1 MPIGEICN
9 REVVIS
15 FPKENAVEAAR
26 LMRQYHVGDVVI
38 VDEGADGKRTPI
50 GIVTDRDLVVE
61 IMAKEVNPAQFTVG
75 DLMSRDLLIVRE
87 QDGIYETI
95 QRMRIHGVRRVPV
108 VDATGGLVGIISID
122 DLFSLLA
129 EEMTD
134 LVRVT
139 SREQAVEAAARH

>member
-9 REVVIS
+9 REVVIA
-15 FPKENAVEAAR
+15 FPKESAVEAAK

-38 VDEGADGKRTPI
+38 VEESNGKRVPV
-50 GIVTDRDLVVE
+50 GIVTDRDLVMEV
-61 IMAKEVNPAQFTVG
+61 MAKEVDPAQFTVG
-75 DLMSRDLLIVRE
+75 DLMTRELLTARE
-87 QDGIYETI
+87 QDGVYETI

-108 VDATGGLVGIISID
+108 VDGVGALIGIIAID

-134 LVRVT
+134 LVRAT

>member
-15 FPKENAVEAAR
+15 FPKESAVEAAR
-26 LMRQYHVGDVVI
+26 LMRQYHVGDLVI
-38 VDEGADGKRTPI
+38 VEEGKDGRVPV

-61 IMAKEVNPAQFTVG
+61 VMAKEVDPARFTVG
-75 DLMSRDLLIVRE
+75 DLMSRDLLTVRE

-108 VDATGGLVGIISID
+108 VDASGGLVGIVSID

-139 SREQAVEAAARH
+139 SREQAVETSARH

>member
-9 REVVIS
+9 REVVVS
-15 FPKENAVEAAR
+15 FPKESAVEAAR
-26 LMRQYHVGDVVI
+26 LMRQYHVGDLVI
-38 VDEGADGKRTPI
+38 VEEGKDRRIPV

-61 IMAKEVNPAQFTVG
+61 VMAKEVDPARFTVG
-75 DLMSRDLLIVRE
+75 DLMTRELLTVRE
-87 QDGIYETI
+87 GDGIYETI
-95 QRMRIHGVRRVPV
+95 QRMRTHGVRRVPV
-108 VDATGGLVGIISID
+108 VDAGGGLVGIVSID

>member
-9 REVVIS
+9 REVVVA
-15 FPKENAVEAAR
+15 FPKESAAEAAK
-26 LMRQYHVGDVVI
+26 LMRQYHVGDLVI
-38 VDEGADGKRTPI
+38 VEEGKDRRVPV

-61 IMAKEVNPAQFTVG
+61 VMAKELDPAKFTVG
-75 DLMSRDLLIVRE
+75 DLMTRELLTARE

-95 QRMRIHGVRRVPV
+95 QRMRVHGVRRVPV
-108 VDATGGLVGIISID
+108 VDAGGGLVGIVSID

-129 EEMTD
+129 EEMGD

-139 SREQAVEAAARH
+139 AREQAVEAAARH

>member
-9 REVVIS
+9 REVVVS
-15 FPKENAVEAAR
+15 FPQESAVEAAR
-26 LMRQYHVGDVVI
+26 LMRQYHVGDLLI
-38 VDEGADGKRTPI
+38 VEEARDRRVPV

-61 IMAKEVNPAQFTVG
+61 VMAQEIDPAQFTVG
-75 DLMSRDLLIVRE
+75 DLMSRELLTARE
-87 QDGIYETI
+87 EDGIYETI
-95 QRMRIHGVRRVPV
+95 QRMRAHGVRRVPV
-108 VDATGGLVGIISID
+108 VDASGGLVGIVSID